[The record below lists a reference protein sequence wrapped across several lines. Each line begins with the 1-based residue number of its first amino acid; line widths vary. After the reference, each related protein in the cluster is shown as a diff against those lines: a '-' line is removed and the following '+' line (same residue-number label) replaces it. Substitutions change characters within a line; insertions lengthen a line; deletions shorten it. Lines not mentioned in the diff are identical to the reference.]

1 MMCKHHVQAEA
12 VQGAVFIIHSRS
24 ATGGKVGG
32 ERELNNN
39 NNIRCIFRGACPLGR
54 RVQRHVSLRFISI
67 ISLLQRVFSSTSVLW
82 VCVCV
87 WCAHQQ
93 DGNIKVKLMLMSV
106 FTAAGLVFQ
115 VKLARHKS
123 AWKFLTFCRFHF
135 SISLTTSLPSSS
147 SRAAGAELFT

>member
-24 ATGGKVGG
+24 APQGGRGG
-32 ERELNNN
+32 N

-87 WCAHQQ
+87 GVLCAHQQ
-93 DGNIKVKLMLMSV
+93 DGNIKGKLMLMSV

-135 SISLTTSLPSSS
+135 SISLTTSSPSSS
-147 SRAAGAELFT
+147 SAAGAELFT